1 MAAIPAQLPD
11 EFGPGPIDHSVL
23 RFIKT
28 HRVCVVWEGK
38 VKIKTDHL
46 LNILF
51 SSFYIILIFFFLPIS
66 EILSLSMVLLALNA
80 WSCPLVGLS

>member
-11 EFGPGPIDHSVL
+11 EFGPGPIDDSVL
-23 RFIKT
+23 RFMKT
-28 HRVCVVWEGK
+28 HRACAVWEGK

-51 SSFYIILIFFFLPIS
+51 LSFYIMLIFFFFPFLKF
-66 EILSLSMVLLALNA
+66 
-80 WSCPLVGLS
+80 